1 MFFIALP
8 LQTSSSSPLYHHECC
23 KTHASRISPRFG
35 ESEGT
40 PSEAGLHLDAM
51 AALDFIHG
59 STVRPRVVIYGQ
71 SLGTGVAV
79 NLARALCCE
88 PERDKDKVPEG
99 LILDSPFTSLPEAAQ
114 HHFLAGPLVWLIG
127 MLSTKLKDTLL
138 SKVPDRFETEKII
151 GRVTCPI
158 LIVHKVRDEV
168 KWRSFRH

>member
-1 MFFIALP
+1 M
-8 LQTSSSSPLYHHECC
+8 
-23 KTHASRISPRFG
+23 
-35 ESEGT
+35 
-40 PSEAGLHLDAM
+40 
-51 AALDFIHG
+51 
-59 STVRPRVVIYGQ
+59 
-71 SLGTGVAV
+71 